1 MKAGLSIDGR
11 EGAHRSASA
20 WARGVPV
27 GWRQLA
33 AEPTKVA
40 ATLIAVASSVALVLL
55 LSGLRRGMSEQ
66 VTLYVDRQAPVL
78 VAQAGSRNFL
88 SQSSVLPEGLGRLVE
103 QVDGVARV
111 APITQQYAMLR
122 LHGRRVLAVLVGYD
136 LGQPGGPWAI
146 AAGRAPHA
154 VRELVLDRVLA
165 TGHGLSVGSNLEYR
179 GTALRVVGLSSGTSG
194 FMTPLAFATRR
205 TVNDLSRRP
214 GTAAFFLVEPL
225 RGIQPGV
232 LTARI
237 ERAVPGVSAL
247 TRAEVARND
256 RRLFAAPFQGP
267 LRAMVMIAFA
277 VAILVIGLS
286 MYTSTSEHSREYATL
301 KALGLPGRSLLK
313 LVAAQAGALAVAGT
327 ALGALF
333 AVGAAQLVSRVAPR
347 YLIAI
352 SGESIALI
360 AVGALLMALAAGFPP
375 ARYLSRLD
383 PAAAFRR

>member
-1 MKAGLSIDGR
+1 
-11 EGAHRSASA
+11 
-20 WARGVPV
+20 
-27 GWRQLA
+27 
-33 AEPTKVA
+33 
-40 ATLIAVASSVALVLL
+40 LVLL

-88 SQSSVLPEGLGRLVE
+88 SQSSVLPEGLGRRIE

-136 LGQPGGPWAI
+136 LGQPGGPWALT
-146 AAGRAPHA
+146 AGRAPHD

-165 TGHGLSVGSNLEYR
+165 KDHGLSVGSNLEYR
-179 GTALRVVGLSSGTSG
+179 GMSLRVVGLSSGTSG

-214 GTAAFFLVEPL
+214 GTAAFFLVEPQ

-237 ERAVPGVSAL
+237 ERTVPGVSAL
-247 TRAEVARND
+247 TQAEVARND

-267 LRAMVMIAFA
+267 LRVMVTIAFA

-286 MYTSTSEHSREYATL
+286 IYTSTSERGREYATL
-301 KALGLPGRSLLK
+301 KALGLSGRSLLM
-313 LVAAQAGALAVAGT
+313 LVAVQAGALTVAGT
-327 ALGALF
+327 ALGVLF
-333 AVGAAQLVSRVAPR
+333 AFGAAELVSRVAPR

-360 AVGALLMALAAGFPP
+360 AVGALVMALAAGFLP